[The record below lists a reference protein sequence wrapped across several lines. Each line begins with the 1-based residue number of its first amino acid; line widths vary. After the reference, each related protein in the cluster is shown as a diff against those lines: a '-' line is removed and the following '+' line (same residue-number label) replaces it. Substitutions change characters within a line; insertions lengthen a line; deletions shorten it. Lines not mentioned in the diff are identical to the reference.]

1 MVLEPTLFNKKL
13 TLTSI
18 FLSTIFFIVVA
29 DSALS
34 YLFPII
40 SEHVL
45 GSNLQ
50 MGLILGFSSVVGLL
64 CDFLFPQL
72 FKGRTWKFFLTFGVF
87 LTFFFPIFISFGAN
101 FNSIFFFLLASAIW
115 GIYYE
120 FLIFGIQKFIVSTQ
134 HKDNYSKSWA
144 TLYTFTGTAKILG
157 PILGAILFG
166 ISINNSPLFILFI
179 QLISFLLL
187 FFAISFRSRK
197 FHSSYEPEN
206 VIRQINLAQ
215 EFKYWR
221 LIIPSI
227 FPLFIS
233 SLVIVSIDATYW
245 VIGGLLGHE
254 LYSQDLSWL
263 PIGIFVITGIIGSI
277 TLSTFKV
284 KRRKKRLTHIF
295 LVISGLILSLLSL
308 TGNNIV
314 IAILL
319 FFSSLSLSFAG
330 VFNESV
336 FSDLMGRL
344 GKNDIHMIGI
354 SRLTN
359 SLAYAIMPVVVGLFA
374 DKLGYVTTF
383 SLVGIITLISG
394 LILLVITP
402 KKLRLQQTK
411 IEGVES

>member
-1 MVLEPTLFNKKL
+1 MVLIPSLFNKKL

-18 FLSTIFFIVVA
+18 FLSTLFFIVVA

-40 SEHVL
+40 SEEVL
-45 GSNLQ
+45 GSNLA
-50 MGLILGFSSVVGLL
+50 MGLIIAFSSVAGLI
-64 CDFLFPQL
+64 CDFTFPQI
-72 FKGRTWKFFLTFGVF
+72 FKGRTWKFFLAFGVF
-87 LTFFFPIFISFGAN
+87 LTFFFPIFMSLGAN
-101 FNSIFFFLLASAIW
+101 FNSIIFFLIASAIW

-157 PILGAILFG
+157 PILGALFLG
-166 ISINNSPLFILFI
+166 ISLANAPLFILFI
-179 QLISFLLL
+179 QLISFVLL
-187 FFAISFRSRK
+187 FFAISFKSKK

-206 VIRQINLAQ
+206 VIRQINLVQ

-245 VIGGLLGHE
+245 VIGGLLGQE
-254 LYSQDLSWL
+254 LFSEDLSWI
-263 PIGIFVITGIIGSI
+263 PIVIFVVTGILGSI
-277 TLSTFKV
+277 ILSTFRV
-284 KRRKKRLTHIF
+284 KKRKKRLTHIS
-295 LVISGLILSLLSL
+295 LVISGLVLALIALVD
-308 TGNNIV
+308 NNIV
-314 IAILL
+314 ISSML
-319 FFSSLSLSFAG
+319 FISSLCLSFAG

-402 KKLRLQQTK
+402 RKLRLQQTK
-411 IEGVES
+411 IDGVGS